1 MDLSNFKITKINNIK
16 VFERKIIVKNV
27 PNSVKVSHKK
37 FKRFLRNI
45 NYTTELVTIA
55 DQIII
60 KDEYGNVIASITF
73 SRDYYINPELYRIGQ
88 EQKRYIRNEYEY
100 GTEPLLIFDDIKTA
114 FLDNEKESVI
124 IDDWFRKI

>member
-1 MDLSNFKITKINNIK
+1 MDLSNFKITKINNIEA
-16 VFERKIIVKNV
+16 FERKIIVKNV